1 MMVKFSHPPI
11 GTPFQY
17 GGRGPD
23 FFDCYGLVMAIHQ
36 AQGITLP
43 DYQSPE
49 DQAVIAAM
57 IATQLPLWQEVPC
70 GPGAVVLLRIASLGS
85 HCGYMLN
92 DSDMIHTL
100 EKTGGVAIQRIDSWQ
115 RRILGFYKYVG

>member
-1 MMVKFSHPPI
+1 MDKFTSLVGI
-11 GTPFQY
+11 PFQY

-23 FFDCYGLVMAIHQ
+23 SFDCYGLVMAIHKTL
-36 AQGITLP
+36 GITLP

-57 IATQLPLWQEVPC
+57 MATQLPMWKEVPRA
-70 GPGAVVLLRIASLGS
+70 PGAVALLRIASLGS

-92 DSDMIHTL
+92 DNDMIHTM
-100 EKTGGVAIQRIDSWQ
+100 EKTGGVIIQRIDTWD
-115 RRILGFYKYVG
+115 RRILGFYNYVG